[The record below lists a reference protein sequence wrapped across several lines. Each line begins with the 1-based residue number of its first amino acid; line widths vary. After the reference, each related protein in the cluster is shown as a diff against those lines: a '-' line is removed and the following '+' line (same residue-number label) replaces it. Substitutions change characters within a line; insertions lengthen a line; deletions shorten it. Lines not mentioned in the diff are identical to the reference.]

1 MSLAVV
7 EVLGRAKEG
16 RTEPYICR
24 CDDDN
29 VYFVKGNSAT
39 RSGLI
44 AELICARLAQKFG
57 LPLAPYEIAVVP
69 EALFGADPIGYRDLG
84 VGPVFASKRV
94 VAAGFTEEHR
104 HLVPLDVRRDVLAFD
119 WWVRNC
125 DRNLT
130 AMGGNPNLLWDHAND
145 GGLVVIDHNL
155 AFDPQFSAAD
165 FVEVHVFADDISLMF
180 SDFLVRQAYS
190 ARFAATLGILDEACE
205 NVPESWKFIDPEE
218 TVPVGFDCEHYRAVL
233 SRFQLDDFWQLPA

>member
-1 MSLAVV
+1 MNLTVV
-7 EVLGRAKEG
+7 EVLGRTKEG

-29 VYFVKGNSAT
+29 VYFVKGISAT
-39 RSGLI
+39 RPGLI
-44 AELICARLAQKFG
+44 AESICGRLALEFG
-57 LPLAPYEIAVVP
+57 LPLAPYEIAFVP
-69 EALFGADPIGYRDLG
+69 EELVAANPAEYRDLG

-104 HLVPLDVRRDVLAFD
+104 RLVPLEVRRDVLAFD

-130 AMGGNPNLLWDHAND
+130 GMGGNPNLLWDYANN
-145 GGLVVIDHNL
+145 GSLVVIDHNL
-155 AFDPQFSAAD
+155 AFDPEFSPGE
-165 FVEVHVFADDISLMF
+165 FVELHVFADDIPLMF
-180 SDFLVRQAYS
+180 SDFLVRQSYS
-190 ARFAATLGILDEACE
+190 ARFAAALGILDEACE